1 MVNHNRDD
9 KLDYCEADNVSI
21 SMDITIDLDL
31 VGVILSANSAITKMM
46 MTTIT
51 MMTALIEMALLMKMM
66 MQLIKKSL
74 KRCFSKIWRFLYYDF
89 EEEHP
94 VKREDG
100 FAFNIL
106 LGSPSHQISQP
117 ITLLYHHFSSI
128 LVTCKFF
135 FLISNT
141 DDEVFIIDEVFKY
154 ILPYNLFF
162 AMFSSYTNHAPPP
175 DCNRQIICC
184 FLCQMHHHVGLLHP
198 PMAQQPRY
206 ARIYILDIAEATQR
220 RCRNDDV

>member
-128 LVTCKFF
+128 LVTWKFF
-135 FLISNT
+135 FSLAT
-141 DDEVFIIDEVFKY
+141 
-154 ILPYNLFF
+154 P
-162 AMFSSYTNHAPPP
+162 MMRFSSSMRFSNIFFRT
-175 DCNRQIICC
+175 IC
-184 FLCQMHHHVGLLHP
+184 FLLCFLLILI
-198 PMAQQPRY
+198 MLLLLTVIVRSSVVFY
-206 ARIYILDIAEATQR
+206 ARCITMLDFSTLLWRSSLDMHEYIF
-220 RCRNDDV
+220 